1 MLGRV
6 EKIMTIEI
14 LNKPAETSADLHPL
28 IRDRWSPRIFDS
40 KHQLSLEEVQ
50 GLGEAFR
57 WSASSFNEQPWH
69 VVFAQTGSSLF
80 QEVTEGLI
88 EFNQQWASNAS
99 VLAVV
104 LANQLKD
111 GSPRDKAA
119 TFFDAG
125 IASSQLVTQ
134 AESMGLKAHYMGGI
148 LHDTLSATVAAS
160 DRDVV
165 CVIAIGKQGSLADQ
179 TEELIARE
187 VTPRSRQEP
196 SAIYTIDSKIA

>member
-1 MLGRV
+1 
-6 EKIMTIEI
+6 MTNDF
-14 LNKPAETSADLHPL
+14 LDKPAETSADLHPL

-40 KHQLSLEEVQ
+40 GYQLSLEEVQ
-50 GLGEAFR
+50 SLGEAFR

-69 VVFAQTGSSLF
+69 IVFARSGSDLF
-80 QEVTEGLI
+80 QGVSEGLS
-88 EFNQQWASNAS
+88 EFNQQWATHVS

-104 LANQLKD
+104 LANRFED

-134 AESMGLKAHYMGGI
+134 VEAMGLKAHYMGGI
-148 LHDTLSATVAAS
+148 EHDVLASAVNAV

-165 CVIAIGKQGSLADQ
+165 CVIAIGKQGSLKNQ
-179 TEELIARE
+179 TEKLVSRE
-187 VTPRSRQEP
+187 ITPRSRLDP
-196 SAIYTIDSKIA
+196 TAIYTIDHKIS

>member
-1 MLGRV
+1 
-6 EKIMTIEI
+6 MTNET

-69 VVFAQTGSSLF
+69 VVFARTGSTMF
-80 QEVTEGLI
+80 QEVSEGLN
-88 EFNQQWASNAS
+88 EFNQQWATSAS

-125 IASSQLVTQ
+125 LASSQLVTQ

-148 LHDTLSATVAAS
+148 LHDALTITVAAS

-187 VTPRSRQEP
+187 ITPRSRQEP
-196 SAIYTIDSKIA
+196 SAIYTIDGKIV

>member
-1 MLGRV
+1 
-6 EKIMTIEI
+6 MTIEI

-119 TFFDAG
+119 TDFWMPGSPQAK
-125 IASSQLVTQ
+125 LVTQ